1 MIAYVILFCIYL
13 FIRLIIFSNKI
24 IFRLFSYVCIFL
36 MGSFIFEFVTN
47 INSTYAFFEKM
58 NKLDNENIV
67 MKIIVLEDSPY
78 NTLKDLEEQKIGFL
92 DDDNKIKIKELL
104 KSITYMEVL
113 DTDFSSLLEKLKDNE
128 LSALVISESFLSI
141 LDEIEDINIRIISS
155 IEVNKDDTEEV
166 FKEVDNKDSFILY
179 ISGIDSYGN
188 INTLK
193 GRSDVNI
200 LAVIN
205 TLTHEVLLVNT
216 PRDYYVQLSG
226 TTGLKDK
233 LTHAGIYGIEKS
245 MATLEDLY
253 NVDIDYY
260 LRVNFNTLI
269 EFIDLIG
276 GVDINSDITFTNGDV
291 TINKGDNHLN
301 GKEALVYA
309 RERKSYTTG
318 DNHRGQNQ
326 QQIITAIIDK
336 LSSSTTLIS
345 KYKSILDSL
354 DGTFQTNVSSSLLT
368 SLIKR
373 ELTSLHKWEVDS
385 IQVTG
390 KDSKNY
396 TYSMGKKYL
405 LYVMEPNLD
414 SVNNASEKMQELLK
428 KDKEF

>member
-1 MIAYVILFCIYL
+1 
-13 FIRLIIFSNKI
+13 
-24 IFRLFSYVCIFL
+24 

-47 INSTYAFFEKM
+47 INSTYAFFENM
-58 NKLDNENIV
+58 NKTDNENIV

-104 KSITYMEVL
+104 KEITYTEVL

-166 FKEVDNKDSFILY
+166 FKEADNKDSFILY
-179 ISGIDSYGN
+179 ISGIDSYGD

-260 LRVNFNTLI
+260 LRVNFDTLV

-373 ELTSLHKWEVDS
+373 ELTSFHKWEVDS

-405 LYVMEPNLD
+405 LYVMEPDLD
-414 SVNNASEKMQELLK
+414 SVKDASEKMQELLK